1 MFKKYFQGFKEH
13 FQLLVAAMGVS
24 GFVMFIFLMLTL
36 LTGGCASE
44 KKDDGNLKIVTS
56 FYPMYLATMNVTRGV
71 EGVEVVNL
79 TPPQTGC
86 LHDYQLT
93 PEDMKLLETADIF
106 VINGLGMES
115 FLDKVTEARPDLKII
130 NASDSPEIVPIME
143 NGQPN
148 PHVWTS
154 ITYAIQQVKNISS
167 KLCELD
173 PARAEKYKRYTLEYV
188 DELTTL
194 RDEMHISLDTLPNKD
209 IVTFHEAFP
218 YLAAEFKLN
227 IVAVI
232 EREPGTEPTPQ
243 ELAETIEKINA
254 LPNKVIFTEPQY
266 SPKAA
271 ETIARETGAKIFEL
285 DPIVTG
291 EAKPEKLMDYVDR
304 MLNNTVT
311 LIKALQ

>member
-1 MFKKYFQGFKEH
+1 MRKIIC
-13 FQLLVAAMGVS
+13 LAL
-24 GFVMFIFLMLTL
+24 IMLTL
-36 LTGGCASE
+36 LTGCGSD

-56 FYPMYLATMNVTRGV
+56 FYPMYLEVMNITRGV
-71 EGVEVVNL
+71 EGVEVVNM

-93 PEDMKLLETADIF
+93 PEDMKTLETADIF

-115 FLDKVTEARPDLKII
+115 FMDKVIEARPNLKII
-130 NASDSPEIVPIME
+130 DASDTSKIVPIME
-143 NGQPN
+143 DGKPN
-148 PHVWTS
+148 PHVWLS
-154 ITYAIQQVKNISS
+154 ITYAIEQVKNISA

-173 PARAEKYKRYTLEYV
+173 PKHVDAYKRHTLDYV

-194 RDEMHISLDTLPNKD
+194 RDELQLSLALLPNKD

-218 YLAAEFKLN
+218 YLAKEFGLN
-227 IVAVI
+227 VVAVI

-243 ELAETIEKINA
+243 ELAETIDKINA
-254 LPNKVIFTEPQY
+254 LPVKVIFTEPQY

-271 ETIARETGAKIFEL
+271 ETIARETGAQIFEL

-291 EAKPEKLMDYVDR
+291 EAKPENLLDYVER
-304 MLNNTVT
+304 MLNNVVT
-311 LIKALQ
+311 LAKALQ

>member
-1 MFKKYFQGFKEH
+1 MKKF
-13 FQLLVAAMGVS
+13 LLILLMILTVS
-24 GFVMFIFLMLTL
+24 GC
-36 LTGGCASE
+36 GSD

-56 FYPMYLATMNVTRGV
+56 FYPIYLETLNITRGI
-71 EGVEVVNL
+71 EGVEVVNM

-93 PEDMKLLETADIF
+93 PEDMKTLETADIF
-106 VINGLGMES
+106 VVNGLGMES
-115 FLDKVTEARPDLKII
+115 FLDKVIEARPNLKII
-130 NASDSPEIVPIME
+130 NASDTPKIVPIME
-143 NGQPN
+143 NGEPN
-148 PHVWTS
+148 PHVWLS
-154 ITYAIQQVKNISS
+154 ITYAMEQVKNISS

-173 PARAEKYKRYTLEYV
+173 PKHTDAYKRHTLDYV

-194 RDEMHISLDTLPNKD
+194 RDELQLSMAMLPNKY

-218 YLAAEFKLN
+218 YLSAEFGLN
-227 IVAVI
+227 VAAVI

-243 ELAETIEKINA
+243 ELAETIEKINS
-254 LPNKVIFTEPQY
+254 LPVKVIFTEPQY

-271 ETIARETGAKIFEL
+271 ETIARETGAQIFEL

-291 EAKPEKLMDYVDR
+291 EAKPENLLDYVDR
-304 MLNNTVT
+304 MLANTLT

>member
-1 MFKKYFQGFKEH
+1 MKKI
-13 FQLLVAAMGVS
+13 LCLAL
-24 GFVMFIFLMLTL
+24 IL
-36 LTGGCASE
+36 LTFTLSACGSE
-44 KKDDGNLKIVTS
+44 KKDDGKLKIVTS
-56 FYPMYLATMNVTRGV
+56 FYPMYLDTLNITRGV

-93 PEDMKLLETADIF
+93 PEDMKTLEDADIF
-106 VINGLGMES
+106 VVNGLGMEN
-115 FLDKVTEARPDLKII
+115 FLDKVIKERPNLKII
-130 NASDSPEIVPIME
+130 DASDTPDITPIME

-154 ITYAIQQVKNISS
+154 VTYSIAQVKNISS

-173 PARAEKYKRYTLEYV
+173 PARADKYKRYTLDYV

-254 LPNKVIFTEPQY
+254 LPVKVIFTEPQY

-271 ETIARETGAKIFEL
+271 ETIAHETGAKIFTL

-291 EAKPEKLMDYVDR
+291 EAKPENLLNYVDK
-304 MLNNTVT
+304 MLENTLT

>member
-1 MFKKYFQGFKEH
+1 MKKF
-13 FQLLVAAMGVS
+13 LIILPLIILSLV
-24 GFVMFIFLMLTL
+24 
-36 LTGGCASE
+36 TGCGGSE
-44 KKDDGNLKIVTS
+44 KQDDKLKIVTS
-56 FYPMYLATMNVTRGV
+56 FYPMYLDVMNITRGV

-93 PEDMKLLETADIF
+93 PEDMKTLETADIF
-106 VINGLGMES
+106 VVNGLGMEA

-130 NASDSPEIVPIME
+130 NASDTPKIVPIIE
-143 NGQPN
+143 DGVPN
-148 PHVWTS
+148 PHVWMSLTYS
-154 ITYAIQQVKNISS
+154 IEQVKNILS
-167 KLCELD
+167 KLSELD
-173 PARAEKYKRYTLEYV
+173 PTRAEQYRMHALEYV

-194 RDEMHISLDTLPNKD
+194 RDEMHISLDMLPNKD

-243 ELAETIEKINA
+243 ELADTIEKINA
-254 LPNKVIFTEPQY
+254 LPVKVIFTEPQY

-271 ETIARETGAKIFEL
+271 ETIARETGAQIYEL

-291 EAKPEKLMDYVDR
+291 EAKPENLLDYPDR
-304 MLNNTVT
+304 MLTNTLT

>member
-1 MFKKYFQGFKEH
+1 MKKIFC
-13 FQLLVAAMGVS
+13 LVL
-24 GFVMFIFLMLTL
+24 IMLTVA
-36 LTGGCASE
+36 LTGCGSD
-44 KKDDGNLKIVTS
+44 KKDDGKLKIVTS

-106 VINGLGMES
+106 VVNGLGMES

-194 RDEMHISLDTLPNKD
+194 RDEMHLSLDMLPNKD

-243 ELAETIEKINA
+243 ELAETIEKLNA

>member
-1 MFKKYFQGFKEH
+1 MKKFLSLALIILTFA
-13 FQLLVAAMGVS
+13 LVGC
-24 GFVMFIFLMLTL
+24 
-36 LTGGCASE
+36 GGE
-44 KKDDGNLKIVTS
+44 KKDDGKLKIVTS
-56 FYPMYLATMNVTRGV
+56 FYPIYLETMNITRGV
-71 EGVEVVNL
+71 GGVEVVNM

-106 VINGLGMES
+106 VVNGLGMES
-115 FLDKVTEARPDLKII
+115 FLDKVVEARPNLKII
-130 NASDSPEIVPIME
+130 NASDTPEITPIME
-143 NGQPN
+143 DGEPN
-148 PHVWTS
+148 PHVWLS
-154 ITYAIQQVKNISS
+154 ITYAIAQVKNISS

-173 PARAEKYKRYTLEYV
+173 PKHADTYKRHTLDYV

-194 RDEMHISLDTLPNKD
+194 RDEIHLSLTMLPNKE

-218 YLAAEFKLN
+218 YLAAEFGLK
-227 IVAVI
+227 IAAVI

-243 ELAETIEKINA
+243 ELAETIEKINS
-254 LPNKVIFTEPQY
+254 LPVKVIFTEPQY

-291 EAKPEKLMDYVDR
+291 EAKPENLPDYIDR
-304 MLNNTVT
+304 MLNNVIV
-311 LIKALQ
+311 LAKALQ

>member
-1 MFKKYFQGFKEH
+1 MLKKFLSLALIILTFA
-13 FQLLVAAMGVS
+13 LV
-24 GFVMFIFLMLTL
+24 
-36 LTGGCASE
+36 GCGSE
-44 KKDDGNLKIVTS
+44 KKDAGNLKIVTS
-56 FYPMYLATMNVTRGV
+56 FYPIYLETMNVTRGV
-71 EGVEVVNL
+71 EGVEVVNM

-106 VINGLGMES
+106 VVNGLGMES
-115 FLDKVTEARPDLKII
+115 FLDKVIEARPNLKII

-143 NGQPN
+143 DGVPN
-148 PHVWTS
+148 PHVWLS

-173 PARAEKYKRYTLEYV
+173 PAHVEAYKRHTLDYV

-194 RDEMHISLDTLPNKD
+194 RDELHLSLTMMPNKD

-218 YLAAEFKLN
+218 YLAAEFGLK
-227 IVAVI
+227 VAAVI

-243 ELAETIEKINA
+243 ELAETIEKINS
-254 LPNKVIFTEPQY
+254 LPVKVIFTEPQY

-291 EAKPEKLMDYVDR
+291 EAKPENLLDYVDR
-304 MLNNTVT
+304 MLNNVIT
-311 LIKALQ
+311 LSKALQ

>member
-1 MFKKYFQGFKEH
+1 MLKKF
-13 FQLLVAAMGVS
+13 LLLLLIILTVS
-24 GFVMFIFLMLTL
+24 GC
-36 LTGGCASE
+36 GSE

-56 FYPMYLATMNVTRGV
+56 FYPIYLETMNVTRGV
-71 EGVEVVNL
+71 EGVEVVNM

-106 VINGLGMES
+106 VVNGLGMES
-115 FLDKVTEARPDLKII
+115 FLDKVIEARPNLKII

-143 NGQPN
+143 DGVPN
-148 PHVWTS
+148 PHVWLS

-173 PARAEKYKRYTLEYV
+173 PAHVEAYKRHTLDYV

-194 RDEMHISLDTLPNKD
+194 RDELHLSLTMMPNKD

-218 YLAAEFKLN
+218 YLAAEFGLK
-227 IVAVI
+227 VAAVI

-243 ELAETIEKINA
+243 ELAETIEKINS
-254 LPNKVIFTEPQY
+254 LPVKVIFTEPQY

-291 EAKPEKLMDYVDR
+291 EAKPENLLDYVDR
-304 MLNNTVT
+304 MLNNVIT
-311 LIKALQ
+311 LSKALQ

>member
-1 MFKKYFQGFKEH
+1 MKKI
-13 FQLLVAAMGVS
+13 LLAILLSLVPCSLFLS
-24 GFVMFIFLMLTL
+24 GC
-36 LTGGCASE
+36 GSE
-44 KKDDGNLKIVTS
+44 KDDGNLKIVTS
-56 FYPMYLATMNVTRGV
+56 FYPMYLDVLNITRGV
-71 EGVEVVNL
+71 GGVEVVNL

-93 PEDMKLLETADIF
+93 PEDMKVLETADIF
-106 VINGLGMES
+106 VVNGLGMEN

-143 NGQPN
+143 GDVPN
-148 PHVWTS
+148 PHVWMS
-154 ITYAIQQVKNISS
+154 VTYSIQQVKNILS
-167 KLCELD
+167 KLSELD
-173 PARAEKYKRYTLEYV
+173 PERAEQYRMHALDYV

-194 RDEMHISLDTLPNKD
+194 RDEMHISLDMLRTKD

-218 YLAAEFKLN
+218 YFAAEFKLN
-227 IVAVI
+227 VLAVI

-243 ELAETIEKINA
+243 ELADTIEKIKA
-254 LPNKVIFTEPQY
+254 LPVKIIFTEPQY

-271 ETIARETGAKIFEL
+271 ETIARETGAQIFTL

-291 EAKPEKLMDYVDR
+291 EAKPENLLDYPDR
-304 MLNNTVT
+304 MLDNMLT